1 MNFSNL
7 PNGRS
12 VVNTINNDI
21 ANYNAYTSACAAG
34 GSAFGK
40 KSFGQPVCGETSN
53 PQGLPA
59 GPCYVTGSSG
69 ETNPGRCGPKAVV
82 NPYWNAPV
90 QSLLNPNAD
99 YPAFDVFPG
108 TVNTASR
115 ANVQHAVRRFADS
128 QLQARSFRG
137 HPDTAGECREPLRRS
152 RRRFKVWTPHR
163 RDART
168 CRTHR

>member
-1 MNFSNL
+1 MTRDQLEYFYINQFESDQLNVGRQTSEGVEIELAKGEFNKNGLAAQLSFTYTNVFVNFSNL

-59 GPCYVTGSSG
+59 GPCSYEVSPQGIFTW
-69 ETNPGRCGPKAVV
+69 R
-82 NPYWNAPV
+82 
-90 QSLLNPNAD
+90 
-99 YPAFDVFPG
+99 
-108 TVNTASR
+108 
-115 ANVQHAVRRFADS
+115 
-128 QLQARSFRG
+128 
-137 HPDTAGECREPLRRS
+137 
-152 RRRFKVWTPHR
+152 
-163 RDART
+163 
-168 CRTHR
+168 